1 MVESVEIVIK
11 RVIANELDLDWE
23 QINDTDDFVADLG
36 ADSVDSSLIIS
47 SINSYYN
54 LSITFEQASEFKIVS
69 DLIGWVTE
77 RIE

>member
-36 ADSVDSSLIIS
+36 LTRWIH
-47 SINSYYN
+47 
-54 LSITFEQASEFKIVS
+54 
-69 DLIGWVTE
+69 
-77 RIE
+77 R